1 MCGVL
6 GIFLRVFIG
15 RLAELRA
22 LHTALAES
30 RVCVPAGPPGAGKT
44 AFATEYVTRSGA
56 GYRGIWR
63 VSLAGSS
70 ADPDETVATLAAGL
84 RAQMALPPSGDALAE
99 FAERVAAESGP
110 SLLIV
115 DDIPGELDDDL
126 IGRLTVPSAGR
137 RLRTVLI
144 TNRDVAGLAVP
155 TVDIGPLD
163 IADAAG
169 ILRGHRDG
177 TEQEAAELAERLDGH
192 ALSVRLAGLALRDGS
207 GYTKLTGRIGNH
219 PVAMLLRDRLDALS
233 EPACRLL
240 RVSALTSPAALPP
253 GLIRLF
259 LGAAAEQAADELARH
274 LFATRIDGTWH
285 VHSLA
290 RDVARRYLPPIDW
303 TRLARQFAD
312 AVLDHP
318 WSDPIESF
326 LVARHAARL
335 SGRPDLPGAVVDR
348 LHRRVVAHGSMTLP
362 HHRDL
367 AEQNFDDPAVLTE
380 AAQHLRAAGDLEEA
394 RDCADRA
401 VPLAND
407 PALRHRAR
415 LLLAETL
422 EDLGGD
428 TTRADAL
435 WTILTS
441 SNDTGTAIA
450 YLRSRRLR
458 GEHEE
463 SRTGLID
470 LIDRLGPG
478 SAAFGPVQEAQRELA
493 RAEIEAGSEAS
504 ARRRLVRVIADYL
517 SWRRDDHPGLIEA
530 VRMLAAAEL
539 ALPLTEPKN
548 DRTIWEET
556 ARELR
561 RFRGRFATG
570 HGPRHTLTLTLA
582 VVHAEALV
590 AWGRYEEAVQELAA
604 VREDVRDRFAL
615 DEPVR
620 FRAELLFGWA
630 VGGDEHF
637 EDAFQGA
644 RQALGDTHP
653 QTLRAELGL
662 GVALKPVNR
671 SRAARHILHVLR
683 HAPAMFL
690 PGQNWPRTAPQA

>member
-1 MCGVL
+1 M
-6 GIFLRVFIG
+6 FIG
-15 RLAELRA
+15 RDAELRA
-22 LHTALAES
+22 LHTALTES

-44 AFATEYVTRSGA
+44 AFATAYVTRSGA

-70 ADPDETVATLAAGL
+70 ADPDEMVATFAAGL
-84 RAQMALPPSGDALAE
+84 RAQMALGPAGDPIAE
-99 FAERVAAESGP
+99 FAERVVAETGP

-115 DDIPGELDDDL
+115 DDIPGGLDDDL
-126 IGRLTVPSAGR
+126 IGRLTVPAAGR
-137 RLRTVLI
+137 RLRTVLL
-144 TNRDVAGLAVP
+144 TNRDVSGLAVP
-155 TVDIGPLD
+155 TVDIGPLGLEES
-163 IADAAG
+163 AE

-177 TEQEAAELAERLDGH
+177 TVDEAVELAERLGGH
-192 ALSVRLAGLALRDGS
+192 AFAVRLAGLALRDRA
-207 GYTKLTGRIGNH
+207 GYAKLIERIDGN

-240 RVSALTSPAALPP
+240 RVASLTSPAALPP

-259 LGAAAEQAADELARH
+259 MGAAAEEAADELARN

-290 RDVARRYLPPIDW
+290 RDVARRYLPAIDW

-335 SGRPDLPGAVVDR
+335 AGRPDLPGAIVDR

-362 HHRDL
+362 HHREL
-367 AEQNFDDPAVLTE
+367 AEQNFDDPVVLIE
-380 AAQHLRAAGDLEEA
+380 AARHLRDAGELGEA

-401 VPLAND
+401 VPLATD

-415 LLLAETL
+415 LLLAETI
-422 EDLGGD
+422 EELGGD

-441 SNDTGTAIA
+441 EGDTGTAIA
-450 YLRSRRLR
+450 RLRARRLR
-458 GEHEE
+458 GEHEQA
-463 SRTGLID
+463 RTGLTE
-470 LIDRLGPG
+470 LIERLGPG
-478 SAAFGPVQEAQRELA
+478 SAAFLPVQEAQRELA
-493 RAEIEAGSEAS
+493 RAEIDAGLEAA
-504 ARRRLVRVIADYL
+504 ARRRLVRVIADHL
-517 SWRRDDHPGLIEA
+517 SWHQDDHPGVVEA
-530 VRMLAAAEL
+530 IRMLAAADL

-548 DRTIWEET
+548 DRAVWEET

-561 RFRGRFATG
+561 RLRGRFATG
-570 HGPRHTLTLTLA
+570 HGPRHLATLTLA

-590 AWGRYEEAVQELAA
+590 AWGRPDEAVQELAA
-604 VREDVRDRFAL
+604 VREDVRDRFTR
-615 DEPVR
+615 DQPIR

-630 VGGDEHF
+630 TGGDEHF
-637 EDAFQGA
+637 EDAYRGA
-644 RQALGDTHP
+644 RAVLGETHP
-653 QTLRAELGL
+653 QTLRAELSL

-671 SRAARHILHVLR
+671 SRAARHILRVLR
-683 HAPAMFL
+683 HSPGAFL
-690 PGQNWPRTAPQA
+690 PGQHWPKTRRR

>member
-1 MCGVL
+1 M
-6 GIFLRVFIG
+6 FIG
-15 RLAELRA
+15 RGAELRA
-22 LHTALAES
+22 LHTALTES
-30 RVCVPAGPPGAGKT
+30 RVCLLAGPPGAGKT
-44 AFATEYVTRSGA
+44 ALATEYVTRSGN

-70 ADPDETVATLAAGL
+70 ADPDEMVAMLAAGL
-84 RAQMALPPSGDALAE
+84 RAQMGVGEIADVLGE
-99 FAERVAAESGP
+99 FAERVAAETGP

-115 DDIPGELDDDL
+115 DDIPGVIDEDL
-126 IGRLTVPSAGR
+126 LGRLTVPGAGR
-137 RLRTVLI
+137 RLRTTLV
-144 TNRDVAGLAVP
+144 TNRDVAGVAAP
-155 TVDIGPLD
+155 TVDIGPLGVTES
-163 IADAAG
+163 AE
-169 ILRGHRDG
+169 ILHGHRDG
-177 TEQEAAELAERLDGH
+177 TAEEAADLAERLGGH

-207 GYTKLTGRIGNH
+207 GYLKLTERIDGH
-219 PVAMLLRDRLDALS
+219 PVALLLRSRLDALS

-240 RVSALTSPAALPP
+240 RVAALTSPAALPP

-259 LGAAAEQAADELARH
+259 MGGAAEEAADELARH
-274 LFATRIDGTWH
+274 LLATRVDGVWY

-290 RDVARRYLPPIDW
+290 RDAARRYLPPIDW

-335 SGRPDLPGAVVDR
+335 AGRPDLPGAVVGR
-348 LHRRVVAHGSMTLP
+348 LHRRVIGHGAMALP
-362 HHRDL
+362 HHREL
-367 AEQNFDDPAVLTE
+367 AESDFDDPAVLTE
-380 AAQHLRAAGDLEEA
+380 AADRLRAAGELAEA
-394 RDCADRA
+394 GDCADRA

-407 PALRHRAR
+407 PGLRHRAR

-422 EDLGGD
+422 EDLGEED

-435 WTILTS
+435 WTILTAEGG
-441 SNDTGTAIA
+441 TGTTIA
-450 YLRSRRLR
+450 HLRSRRLR
-458 GEHEE
+458 GDHEAA
-463 SRTGLID
+463 RTGLAA

-478 SAAFGPVQEAQRELA
+478 TAVFPQVQTAQLELT
-493 RAEIEAGSEAS
+493 RAEIAAGLDAA

-517 SWRRDDHPGLIEA
+517 SWHQDDHPGVAEA
-530 VRMLAAAEL
+530 VGMLAGAEL
-539 ALPLTEPKN
+539 ALPLTEPKI
-548 DRTIWEET
+548 DRAVWEET

-561 RFRGRFATG
+561 RLRGRFTRA

-590 AWGRYEEAVQELAA
+590 AWGRSDEARQELAA
-604 VREDVRDRFAL
+604 VREDVRDRFVRSR
-615 DEPVR
+615 PIR

-630 VGGDEHF
+630 TGADEHF
-637 EDAFQGA
+637 EDAYQGA
-644 RQALGDTHP
+644 RETLGEIHP

-683 HAPAMFL
+683 HAPGMFL
-690 PGQNWPRTAPQA
+690 PGQNWPRKA